1 MVSVATDKAL
11 LENESEIW
19 LTATK
24 VVLEGE
30 AKWNFSDGRRPFTA
44 SVLAPTFLERVK
56 AGSERFGKGDSLL
69 VRLKAKQSRR
79 GARLRTQYEVTEV
92 LRHERLQAS
101 GQGSF
106 L

>member
-1 MVSVATDKAL
+1 LASGFAVQVNSDPVATVSREEASSMVSVATDKAL

-19 LTATK
+19 PTAMK

-30 AKWNFSDGRRPFTA
+30 AKW
-44 SVLAPTFLERVK
+44 TF
-56 AGSERFGKGDSLL
+56 
-69 VRLKAKQSRR
+69 
-79 GARLRTQYEVTEV
+79 
-92 LRHERLQAS
+92 ERLQAS